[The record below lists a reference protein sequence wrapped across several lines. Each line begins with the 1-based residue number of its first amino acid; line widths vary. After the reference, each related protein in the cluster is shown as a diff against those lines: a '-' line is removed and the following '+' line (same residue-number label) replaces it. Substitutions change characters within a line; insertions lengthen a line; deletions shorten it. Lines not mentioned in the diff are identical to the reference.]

1 MKYHPCEQ
9 VEVVSTVHGTRIH
22 MRDRLEAISHCVGR
36 TYYYPT
42 SSSITRLLKV
52 MNEKMDLEAKR
63 STNGVISIIG
73 WRK

>member
-1 MKYHPCEQ
+1 
-9 VEVVSTVHGTRIH
+9 

-42 SSSITRLLKV
+42 PSSITRLLKV